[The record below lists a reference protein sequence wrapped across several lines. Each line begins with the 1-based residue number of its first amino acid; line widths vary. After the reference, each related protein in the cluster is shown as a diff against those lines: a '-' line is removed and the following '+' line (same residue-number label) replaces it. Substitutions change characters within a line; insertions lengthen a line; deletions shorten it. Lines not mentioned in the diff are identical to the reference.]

1 VQKSYQ
7 AYIQNQVMTAP
18 KEKLVLMLYDGMV
31 RFIKNA
37 MVACGEGNIEAT
49 NNNLLKAQ
57 SILFEL
63 MGSLDHEAGEIA
75 ENLLLIYDYMQR
87 RLVEANIKKDV
98 SMMEE
103 VKGMAVELREAW
115 QQSIKNLKNQSYS
128 EGAGSPG

>member
-1 VQKSYQ
+1 
-7 AYIQNQVMTAP
+7 
-18 KEKLVLMLYDGMV
+18 MLYDGMV

-37 MVACGEGNIEAT
+37 VAACGEGNIEAT
-49 NNNLLKAQ
+49 NKNLLKAQ

-63 MGSLDHEAGEIA
+63 MGSLEHEAGEIA

-103 VKGMAVELREAW
+103 IKGMAVELREAW
-115 QQSIKNLKNQSYS
+115 QRSIKNLKNQSYS
-128 EGAGSPG
+128 EGSGSPG